1 MPKDMRGER
10 EIEQRNGMANFR
22 THFMPAIFYK
32 NPFLWLGGENRG
44 SINYLKIAVELM
56 LGFTALLAITK
67 VLGKVSLRKIS
78 TFEFISI
85 IVLGEFIGN
94 ALYEPAIGIG
104 SILFAVM
111 LWGS

>member
-1 MPKDMRGER
+1 M
-10 EIEQRNGMANFR
+10 
-22 THFMPAIFYK
+22 
-32 NPFLWLGGENRG
+32 
-44 SINYLKIAVELM
+44 KIAVELM

-85 IVLGEFIGN
+85 IVFGEFIN